1 MSKTGLAILRLV
13 LGAGLLILLSA
24 RAEEGRSTYV
34 EKVRFEGNEQ
44 ISGDDLREVMRTRE
58 RGLFQLTHPD
68 FNPEYLRSDLARL
81 EAFYHRAGFYEVRV
95 WSDSERD
102 LSLRPVGETRN
113 AVDILIHVEEGRRR
127 HLRRRIF
134 LPPLGELGKGLSE
147 HLKLEPGDPFNP
159 RAVDSEGTRIV
170 RFMQS
175 RGYFAAQLSSRV
187 ERVEAPSY
195 AATDSVD
202 LIFELR
208 PGPRGFLREIRLD
221 GTSLP
226 EDFLLQEMR
235 VKMGEV
241 LLLEDL
247 LSSEQNLLDTGL
259 FRSALYRIESLG
271 PEGNGREGLRLVW
284 SLRERDRGALE
295 FGAGYGSQD
304 GYRLLGGWT
313 HRNFGYPG
321 GRLSFETLHNLK
333 VDSKGDFGPSFER
346 QVLEYQVRN
355 VIRAG
360 NHLGIDLF
368 REKDYEQ
375 LSGLYSLE
383 TLAFRITLFR
393 RIGPNMVLRLREQQD
408 VGTQTLLE
416 STGEGDP
423 RYLTR
428 SFATLLE
435 RDRRDHYLHPRR
447 GDQVLASYEIA
458 GGWQGGDHHF
468 QKIKVSGRWYDGWR
482 KGVLASR
489 LSLSWVEAFGD
500 SQGGDLT
507 GVPEDGVPYDER
519 FYCGGSHTVRGY
531 ENSSLGPRVDPNEPP
546 GEGNAQGGR
555 FMLVGNLEWRRSL
568 AGLMP
573 FRWSQGLGASLF
585 LDAGNSWLSPREI
598 AIDRLLPWDGDT
610 DDNLRLFWGTGFGIH
625 YVTPVTVLRLDLG
638 FPISWVEDRGGAIW
652 HLSLGH
658 SF

>member
-1 MSKTGLAILRLV
+1 MSKTGLPILRLALV
-13 LGAGLLILLSA
+13 VSLVVFLSVS
-24 RAEEGRSTYV
+24 AEEGRSTYV
-34 EKVRFEGNEQ
+34 ESVHFEGNETL
-44 ISGDDLREVMRTRE
+44 SGDELRQVMRTRE
-58 RGLFQLTHPD
+58 RGLLQLTHPN
-68 FNPEYLRSDLARL
+68 FNPEYMRSDLARL
-81 EAFYHRAGFYEVRV
+81 EALYHRAGFYEARV
-95 WSDSERD
+95 WSDPESD
-102 LSLRPVGETRN
+102 ITLRPVGETRN
-113 AVDILIHVEEGRRR
+113 AAELTIHIEEGRRR

-134 LPPLGELGKGLSE
+134 QPPLGALGEGLAPR
-147 HLKLEPGDPFNP
+147 LKLKPGDPFNP
-159 RAVDSEGTRIV
+159 RAVDSEGSRIL
-170 RFMQS
+170 RFLQS
-175 RGYFAAQLSSRV
+175 SGYFAAQISTRMELLD
-187 ERVEAPSY
+187 APSY
-195 AATDSVD
+195 ASTDSVD
-202 LIFELR
+202 LIFQLR
-208 PGPRGFLREIRLD
+208 PGPRGFLREIQIE
-221 GTSLP
+221 GSTLP
-226 EDFLLQEMR
+226 DAFLLQEMR
-235 VKMGEV
+235 VNIDEV

-247 LSSEQNLLDTGL
+247 LLSEQNLLDTGL

-271 PEGNGREGLRLVW
+271 PEETGTEGLRLVW
-284 SLRERDRGALE
+284 SLRERDRGAMEL
-295 FGAGYGSQD
+295 GAGYGSQD

-321 GRLSFETLHNLK
+321 GRISLETLHNLK
-333 VDSKGDFGPSFER
+333 EDSKNVFGPSFER

-383 TLAFRITLFR
+383 SLAFRITLFR
-393 RIGPNMVLRLREQQD
+393 RLSPNVVLRLREQQR

-416 STGEGDP
+416 SSDEGDP

-435 RDRRDHYLHPRR
+435 QDRRDHYLHPKR
-447 GDQVLASYEIA
+447 GDQILASYEIA

-468 QKIKVSGRWYDGWR
+468 QKIKLSGRWYDGWR
-482 KGVLASR
+482 SGVLASR
-489 LSLSWVEAFGD
+489 LSLSWVGAYGK
-500 SQGGDLT
+500 SQDVELT
-507 GVPEDGVPYDER
+507 GVPEDGIPYEER

-531 ENSSLGPRVDPNEPP
+531 ENSSLGPRRDPDLDP

-555 FMLVGNLEWRRSL
+555 FMFVGNLEWRRSL

-573 FRWSQGLGASLF
+573 FRWSKGLGASVF
-585 LDAGNSWLSPREI
+585 LDAGNSWLSPTEI
-598 AIDRLLPWDGDT
+598 AIDRLLPWDGDS
-610 DDNLRLFWGTGFGIH
+610 DDNLRLFWGTGFGIY

-638 FPISWVEDRGGAIW
+638 FPASWVEDRGGIVW